1 MPQRDGL
8 ENDGTFDG
16 TFINQKLET
25 KHSCGFQSTIG
36 TPPGAKPAFTAPEQF
51 AGSRLPLAGG
61 FPQPRRRPPLKMS
74 IPPARHFLVKAW
86 RVKRSICTGL
96 QRGFYYE

>member
-61 FPQPRRRPPLKMS
+61 FPQPRRRPPEDVN
-74 IPPARHFLVKAW
+74 PASAPLPGEGIARQAQLMH
-86 RVKRSICTGL
+86 
-96 QRGFYYE
+96 